1 MSQKVLVVVDIQ
13 REYVTPGRPFHIASI
28 GPSLENARRVLET
41 ARRSGWP
48 IYHVRHLQDG
58 AIFNRDNEHSRFV
71 QGFEPLADERE
82 IHKGNFSCYSAP
94 EFAEAMARHAARGDE
109 LVLVGYGSTMCCLS
123 TIIEGYH
130 RGQKMTFV
138 QDASCAKAS
147 TRFGEEGLHAH
158 ATDIIATYAR
168 VVRTDQLS
176 EEPGSRA
183 EVSS

>member
-41 ARRSGWP
+41 ARKRGWP

-58 AIFNRDNEHSRFV
+58 ALFNRGDELSGFV
-71 QGFEPLADERE
+71 QGFEPQADERE

-94 EFAEAMARHAARGDE
+94 EFVEAMARHAARGDE
-109 LVLVGYGSTMCCLS
+109 IVLIGYGSTMCCLS
-123 TIIEGYH
+123 TIIDGYH

-138 QDASCAKAS
+138 PEASRAKAS
-147 TRFGEEGLHAH
+147 TRFGEESLHAH
-158 ATDIIATYAR
+158 ATDIISTYAR
-168 VVRTDQLS
+168 VMTAHQLS
-176 EEPGSRA
+176 EEPS
-183 EVSS
+183 